1 MHRIAQIFFLSL
13 LALATLLISGPMTV
27 AEEETEKAPE
37 EFKVK
42 FETSCGTFTLD
53 VRRKDAPLGVD
64 QFHKAVKEGFY
75 DECRFFRVL
84 HKPKPFVVQFG
95 INGDPK
101 VQKKWRDSPIKDD
114 PVMASNVRGSVCYA
128 KAGPDTRTTQLFISL
143 GDNSRLDD
151 MGFAPFAKV
160 TEGIEVVD
168 KISNTDQYD
177 PNAPNQGKIQSRGN
191 AYLKE
196 DFPKLDYIKKATI
209 VAAE

>member
-1 MHRIAQIFFLSL
+1 MHRIAQIFCLSL

-53 VRRKDAPLGVD
+53 VQRKYAPLGVD

-75 DECRFFRVL
+75 DECRFFRVV
-84 HKPKPFVVQFG
+84 PDFVVQFG

-101 VQKKWRDSPIKDD
+101 VQKKWDNPIKDD
-114 PVMASNVRGSVCYA
+114 PVKASNVRGSVCYA
-128 KAGPDTRTTQLFISL
+128 TAGPDTRTTQLFINL
-143 GDNSRLDD
+143 GDNSSLDD
-151 MGFAPFAKV
+151 MGFAPFGKV
-160 TEGIEVVD
+160 TEGMEVVD
-168 KISNTDQYD
+168 KITSQYGQR
-177 PNAPNQGKIQSRGN
+177 PNQGLIESRGN
-191 AYLKE
+191 EYLKE

>member
-1 MHRIAQIFFLSL
+1 MHRTPQIFCLSL
-13 LALATLLISGPMTV
+13 LALATLLIPGLMTV

-53 VRRKDAPLGVD
+53 VHRKYAPLGVD
-64 QFHKAVKEGFY
+64 QFHKAIKEGFY
-75 DECRFFRVL
+75 DECRFFRVV
-84 HKPKPFVVQFG
+84 PDFVVQFG

-114 PVMASNVRGSVCYA
+114 PVTASNVRGSVCYA
-128 KAGPDTRTTQLFISL
+128 TAGANTRTTQLFINL
-143 GDNSRLDD
+143 GDNSRLDK
-151 MGFAPFAKV
+151 MGFAPFGKV

-168 KISNTDQYD
+168 KITSQYGQR
-177 PNAPNQGKIQSRGN
+177 PNQGLIQSRGN
-191 AYLKE
+191 EYLKE

>member
-1 MHRIAQIFFLSL
+1 MHRTPQIFCLSL
-13 LALATLLISGPMTV
+13 LALATLLIPGLMTV

-37 EFKVK
+37 EFQVK

-53 VRRKDAPLGVD
+53 VRRKYAPLGVD
-64 QFHKAVKEGFY
+64 QFHKAIKEGFY
-75 DECRFFRVL
+75 DECRFFRVV
-84 HKPKPFVVQFG
+84 PDFVVQFG

-114 PVMASNVRGSVCYA
+114 PVTASNVRGSVCYA
-128 KAGPDTRTTQLFISL
+128 TAGANTRTTQLFINL

-151 MGFAPFAKV
+151 MGFAPFGKV

-168 KISNTDQYD
+168 KITSQYGQR
-177 PNAPNQGKIQSRGN
+177 PNQGLIQSRGN

>member
-53 VRRKDAPLGVD
+53 VQRKYAPLGVD
-64 QFHKAVKEGFY
+64 HFHKAVKEGFY
-75 DECRFFRVL
+75 DECRFFRVV
-84 HKPKPFVVQFG
+84 PEFVVQFG

-114 PVMASNVRGSVCYA
+114 LVMASNVRGSVCYA
-128 KAGPDTRTTQLFISL
+128 TAGADTRTTQLFINL
-143 GDNSRLDD
+143 GDNSRLDK
-151 MGFAPFAKV
+151 MGFAPFGKV

-168 KISNTDQYD
+168 KITSQYGQRPDQ
-177 PNAPNQGKIQSRGN
+177 GLIQSRGN

>member
-1 MHRIAQIFFLSL
+1 MHRISQIFCLSL
-13 LALATLLISGPMTV
+13 LALATLLIPGSMMV

-42 FETSCGTFTLD
+42 FETSCGTFTLE
-53 VRRKDAPLGVD
+53 VQRKYAPLGVD
-64 QFHKAVKEGFY
+64 QFHKAIKEGFY
-75 DECRFFRVL
+75 DECRFFRVV
-84 HKPKPFVVQFG
+84 PDFVVQFG

-114 PVMASNVRGSVCYA
+114 PVTASNVRGSVCYA
-128 KAGPDTRTTQLFISL
+128 TAGANTRTTQLFINL
-143 GDNSRLDD
+143 GDNSRLDK
-151 MGFAPFAKV
+151 MGFAPFGKV

-168 KISNTDQYD
+168 KITSQYGQR
-177 PNAPNQGKIQSRGN
+177 PNQGLIQSRGN

>member
-1 MHRIAQIFFLSL
+1 MHRTPQIFCLSL
-13 LALATLLISGPMTV
+13 LALATLLIPGLMTV

-37 EFKVK
+37 EFQVK

-53 VRRKDAPLGVD
+53 VRRKYAPLGVD
-64 QFHKAVKEGFY
+64 QFHKAIKEGFY
-75 DECRFFRVL
+75 DECRFFRVV
-84 HKPKPFVVQFG
+84 PDFVVQFG

-114 PVMASNVRGSVCYA
+114 PVTASNVRGSVCYA
-128 KAGPDTRTTQLFISL
+128 TAGANTRTTQLFINL

-151 MGFAPFAKV
+151 MGFAPFGKV

-168 KISNTDQYD
+168 KITSQYGQR
-177 PNAPNQGKIQSRGN
+177 PNQGLIQSRGN

-209 VAAE
+209 VTAE

>member
-1 MHRIAQIFFLSL
+1 MHRTPQIFCLSL
-13 LALATLLISGPMTV
+13 LALATLLIPGLMTV

-37 EFKVK
+37 EFQVK

-53 VRRKDAPLGVD
+53 VRRKYAPLGVD
-64 QFHKAVKEGFY
+64 QFHKAIKEGFY
-75 DECRFFRVL
+75 DECRFFRVV
-84 HKPKPFVVQFG
+84 PDFVVQFG

-114 PVMASNVRGSVCYA
+114 PVTASNVRGSVCYA
-128 KAGPDTRTTQLFISL
+128 TAGANTRTTQLFINL
-143 GDNSRLDD
+143 GDNSRLDK
-151 MGFAPFAKV
+151 MGFAPFGKV

-168 KISNTDQYD
+168 KITSQYGQR
-177 PNAPNQGKIQSRGN
+177 PNQGLIQSRGN

>member
-1 MHRIAQIFFLSL
+1 MHRTPQIFCLSL
-13 LALATLLISGPMTV
+13 LALATLLIPGLMTV

-37 EFKVK
+37 EFQVK

-53 VRRKDAPLGVD
+53 VRRKYAPLGVD

-75 DECRFFRVL
+75 DECRFFRVI
-84 HKPKPFVVQFG
+84 HKPEPFVVQFG

-101 VQKKWRDSPIKDD
+101 VQRKWRDSPIKDD
-114 PVMASNVRGSVCYA
+114 PVTASNVRGSVCYA
-128 KAGPDTRTTQLFISL
+128 TAGANTRTTQLFINL
-143 GDNSRLDD
+143 GDNSRLDK
-151 MGFAPFAKV
+151 MGFAPFGKV

-168 KISNTDQYD
+168 KITSQYGQR
-177 PNAPNQGKIQSRGN
+177 PNQGLIQSRGN

>member
-1 MHRIAQIFFLSL
+1 MHRTSQVFCLSL
-13 LALATLLISGPMTV
+13 LALATLLIPGPMMV

-53 VRRKDAPLGVD
+53 VQRKYAPLGVD
-64 QFHKAVKEGFY
+64 HFHKAVKEGFY
-75 DECRFFRVL
+75 DECRFFRVV
-84 HKPKPFVVQFG
+84 PDFVVQFG

-101 VQKKWRDSPIKDD
+101 IQKKWRDNPIKDD
-114 PVMASNVRGSVCYA
+114 PVTVSNVRGSVCYA
-128 KAGPDTRTTQLFISL
+128 TAGADTRTTQLFINL
-143 GDNSRLDD
+143 GDNSRLDK
-151 MGFAPFAKV
+151 MGFAPFGKV

-168 KISNTDQYD
+168 KITSQYGQR
-177 PNAPNQGKIQSRGN
+177 PNQGLIQSRGN

>member
-1 MHRIAQIFFLSL
+1 MHRTPQIFCLTL
-13 LALATLLISGPMTV
+13 LALATLLIPGLMTV

-42 FETSCGTFTLD
+42 FETSCGTFTLE
-53 VRRKDAPLGVD
+53 VHRKYAPLGVD
-64 QFHKAVKEGFY
+64 QFHKAIKEGFY
-75 DECRFFRVL
+75 DECRFFRVV
-84 HKPKPFVVQFG
+84 PDFVVQFG

-114 PVMASNVRGSVCYA
+114 PVTASNVRGSVCYA
-128 KAGPDTRTTQLFISL
+128 TAGANTRTTQLFINL
-143 GDNSRLDD
+143 GDNSRLDN
-151 MGFAPFAKV
+151 MGFAPFGKV

-168 KISNTDQYD
+168 KITSQYGQR
-177 PNAPNQGKIQSRGN
+177 PNQGLIQSRGN
-191 AYLKE
+191 EYLKE

>member
-1 MHRIAQIFFLSL
+1 MHRIAQIFCLSL
-13 LALATLLISGPMTV
+13 LALATLLIPGPMTV

-53 VRRKDAPLGVD
+53 VQRKYAPLGVD
-64 QFHKAVKEGFY
+64 HFHKAVKEGFY
-75 DECRFFRVL
+75 DECRFFRVV
-84 HKPKPFVVQFG
+84 PEFVVQFG

-114 PVMASNVRGSVCYA
+114 LVMASNVRGSVCYA
-128 KAGPDTRTTQLFISL
+128 TAGADTRTTQLFINL
-143 GDNSRLDD
+143 GDNSRLDK
-151 MGFAPFAKV
+151 MGFAPFGKV

-168 KISNTDQYD
+168 KITSQYGQR
-177 PNAPNQGKIQSRGN
+177 PNQGLIQSRGN

-209 VAAE
+209 VLPE